1 MHNIATLKNKH
12 MLTLTY
18 LVLGTPQLNK
28 SDHDD
33 ILCSKDVHRDI
44 NIHPTDNV
52 KVSHITVSAME
63 ETKQTTNLNEPLNG
77 QDSSRL
83 TLCSILTDDTI

>member
-1 MHNIATLKNKH
+1 MLNINI
-12 MLTLTY
+12 
-18 LVLGTPQLNK
+18 LGTGNTPINK
-28 SDHDD
+28 SDNDV

-44 NIHPTDNV
+44 NIHPTDNI

-83 TLCSILTDDTI
+83 TPLSILTADTIGALCSQT